1 LRRASDAVR
10 RARHLG
16 CVRTCKRCAYTGPE
30 FYRGNGNVCKECV
43 KAAGKARYRAEPERA
58 KAASRAWH
66 HANRER
72 ANAERKERYR
82 RNNPEVKRVH
92 GQDPETMRAKHLA
105 ARRAKRATPEGQAAM
120 RRERPS
126 REQRAADA
134 RRYYRQNLEKARRQ
148 GREAQLRRR
157 LGHNPEAIEYAAIL
171 QADLCAYC
179 GGPAG
184 HIDHIQALAAG
195 GSNEWDNF
203 TAACQ
208 RCNSAKNARPL
219 LYFLATWG

>member
-1 LRRASDAVR
+1 M
-10 RARHLG
+10 
-16 CVRTCKRCAYTGPE
+16 RTCRRCSYTGPE
-30 FYRGNGNVCKECV
+30 FYEGGGNVCKECV
-43 KAAGKARYRAEPERA
+43 KARRKARYRADPEQAR
-58 KAASRAWH
+58 AASRAWH

-72 ANAERKERYR
+72 ANTGRQARYR
-82 RNNPEVKRVH
+82 RGNPEVKRVH
-92 GQDPETMRAKHLA
+92 GQPPEVMRAKHLA
-105 ARRAKRATPEGQAAM
+105 ARRAKRATPEGQAAA

-126 REQRAADA
+126 REKRAADA
-134 RRYYRQNLEKARRQ
+134 RRLYRQNLEKAQRQ

-157 LGHNPEAIEYAAIL
+157 LGRNPEAIEYAAIL

-195 GSNEWDNF
+195 GSNERDNL

-219 LYFLATWG
+219 LYFLATRG